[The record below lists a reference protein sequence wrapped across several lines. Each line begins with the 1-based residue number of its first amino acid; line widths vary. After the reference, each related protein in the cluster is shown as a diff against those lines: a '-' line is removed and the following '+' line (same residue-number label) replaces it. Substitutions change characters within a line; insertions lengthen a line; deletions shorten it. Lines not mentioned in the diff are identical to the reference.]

1 MQLNLI
7 EEDQFPPESRILS
20 VSALTRQ
27 IKTLLERE
35 IGEVW
40 IRGEISNFRRQSS
53 GHCYFS
59 LKDERSQ
66 VSAVVFRGDVS
77 GMRILLRDGMQII
90 AFGQLSVYAP
100 RGNYQLIV
108 RYALEAGEGQLQLEY
123 ERLKQKLAKEGLF
136 DRERKRAL
144 PVLPRRVGVITSPT
158 GAAIRDFISILKRR
172 GWQGNIV
179 VLPAKVQ
186 GEGAAKEIVEMLE
199 FADRWGKLDLLV
211 VGRGGGSLE
220 DIWPFNEEIV
230 ARAISSCS
238 LPVISAVGHEIDF
251 TLSDFAADKRAETPS
266 AAAEMISS
274 NYLEL
279 VERLTGAARALEDS
293 SRRMFEQRNNRLQ
306 LLESQLFS
314 LSPSQMIEHSF
325 LRIDDLENRL
335 RDRLQRSITGRFIIV
350 QDLKSRI
357 AAIAPQSRLKVASS
371 SLRSLLPR
379 LERAAG
385 STLEKSRDR
394 VEHCSKRL
402 LNASPSRILKRGFV
416 LVRDEEGKLVPRKSG
431 IERGQSLTNQFS
443 DGEIKVEVT
452 ET

>member
-59 LKDERSQ
+59 LKDEKSQ
-66 VSAVVFRGDVS
+66 ISAVVFRGDVS
-77 GMRILLRDGMQII
+77 GMGVSLKDGRQII

-123 ERLKQKLAKEGLF
+123 ERLKKKLTKEGLF

-144 PVLPRRVGVITSPT
+144 PVLPRSVGVITSPT
-158 GAAIRDFISILKRR
+158 GAAIRDFISILTRR

-179 VLPAKVQ
+179 VLPTKVQ
-186 GEGAAKEIVEMLE
+186 GEGAAEEIVEMLE
-199 FADRWGKLDLLV
+199 FAERWGRLDLLV

-230 ARAISSCS
+230 ARAIASCS

-274 NYLEL
+274 NYLEF
-279 VERLTGAARALEDS
+279 VVRLSDFASALEDLG
-293 SRRMFEQRNNRLQ
+293 RRIIEERSNHLQ
-306 LLESQLFS
+306 LLKSQLFG
-314 LSPSQMIEHSF
+314 LSPSQMIEYSF
-325 LRIDDLENRL
+325 LRLDDLENRL
-335 RDRLQRSITGRFIIV
+335 RERLHRAITGRIIIV

-357 AAIAPQSRLKVASS
+357 AAISPGSRLKVASG
-371 SLRSLLPR
+371 SLRSLFPR
-379 LERAAG
+379 LDRATR
-385 STLEKSRDR
+385 STVEKAQAR
-394 VEHCSKRL
+394 VEHCSRRL
-402 LNASPSRILKRGFV
+402 INASPSRILKRGFV
-416 LVRDEEGKLVPRKSG
+416 LVRDEEGKLVSRRSG
-431 IERGQSLTNQFS
+431 IEKGQPLTNQFS

-452 ET
+452 EI